1 MEKSV
6 VGTKKK
12 MDDNGV
18 SMTTVTADYK
28 QFGFNDEQEK
38 AKKKI
43 TKTLLCLKDI
53 STANPAYY
61 VQKKRNLSNNGGDE
75 CYYYFIL
82 TIVVGRFHKFKGFH
96 K

>member
-18 SMTTVTADYK
+18 SMTTVTADYE

-38 AKKKI
+38 AKKKKNNKDA
-43 TKTLLCLKDI
+43 TLFERYFNCKSCLLC
-53 STANPAYY
+53 T
-61 VQKKRNLSNNGGDE
+61 KKEESQQQRW
-75 CYYYFIL
+75 
-82 TIVVGRFHKFKGFH
+82 R
-96 K
+96 